1 MTDRIVRTFRA
12 KRDWHAHQREQPIR
26 SKIETIIKL
35 QKRQQ
40 AINRTKGALGL
51 PPVPMRVWQTK
62 P

>member
-1 MTDRIVRTFRA
+1 MTDSIVRTFRA
-12 KRDWHAHQREQPIR
+12 KRDWHARQREQPVR

-40 AINRTKGALGL
+40 AINRSKTALGL
-51 PPVPMRVWQTK
+51 PPVPMQVWQTK